1 MVAPCQHL
9 FSSSHGLAVTNLDN
23 LQGLVDGSLGVERE
37 TGVDLGRNLA
47 GNYLQDLTAELD
59 EESVKSIVDLLVQAA
74 TLLLGEVD
82 GGIDQLGVL
91 GLLGSSENEG
101 GVGSGI
107 LGLVLSDACEDV
119 SRYPGG
125 PGIRCVNII

>member
-59 EESVKSIVDLLVQAA
+59 QESVKSIVDLLVQVA
-74 TLLLGEVD
+74 TLLLGKVD

-91 GLLGSSENEG
+91 GLLGSSEDER

-107 LGLVLSDACEDV
+107 LGLVLSNACEHV
-119 SRYPGG
+119 S
-125 PGIRCVNII
+125 

>member
-1 MVAPCQHL
+1 MVPCQHML
-9 FSSSHGLAVTNLDN
+9 YPFQRPFQGLSITNLND
-23 LQGLVDGSLGVERE
+23 LQGLVDGSLGIERE
-37 TGVDLGRNLA
+37 AGVDLGRNLA

-91 GLLGSSENEG
+91 GLLGGSENKR
-101 GVGSGI
+101 GVGGSI
-107 LGLVLSDACEDV
+107 LGLVLSDACEHV
-119 SRYPGG
+119 S
-125 PGIRCVNII
+125 